1 MVLYTPVPLEEIL
14 KNPAEKKQGDY
25 LQIPFARGTI
35 EVELTSPS
43 TAKIVRLLSSDIN
56 DYLHPALQPG
66 VEIKLKWE
74 LII

>member
-14 KNPAEKKQGDY
+14 RDPTEKKQACY
-25 LQIPFARGTI
+25 MQIPFVRGTI
-35 EVELTSPS
+35 EVELTSAS
-43 TAKIVRLLSSDIN
+43 TAKIVRLLSSDVN

-74 LII
+74 LKM

>member
-1 MVLYTPVPLEEIL
+1 MVLYTPLPLEEIFN
-14 KNPAEKKQGDY
+14 NPSEKKQAGY
-25 LQIPFARGTI
+25 MQIPFARGTI
-35 EVELTSPS
+35 EVELTSAS